1 MLQQR
6 SPQSHTTVEHAALE
20 FRQENL
26 TSGDLP
32 EQERYK
38 FIYFWYH
45 QSKNVIKI
53 LISYGKLCDIRKPH
67 PSKVFM
73 LNKRDFICSNLCREI
88 IVK

>member
-53 LISYGKLCDIRKPH
+53 LISYGNFVISENHIPVKYLC
-67 PSKVFM
+67 
-73 LNKRDFICSNLCREI
+73 
-88 IVK
+88 